1 MVKKIMTE
9 LPQYFLILHYIFRS
23 ILMKQFENLRC
34 MLYIILQILLIF
46 IYQGKKLKI
55 TKAI

>member
-23 ILMKQFENLRC
+23 ILMKQFENFTC
-34 MLYIILQILLIF
+34 TLYYIVDIARISL
-46 IYQGKKLKI
+46 
-55 TKAI
+55 